1 MSAVR
6 IRPPRPFRFRLLEQ
20 KPRITMQVR
29 IYRPAK
35 TAMQSGRGGTKDWVL
50 EHELPTPRRPEPL
63 MGWISSGDTLNQ
75 VRLLFATREEAIAYA
90 ERRGLD
96 YTVEPEQVRRVI
108 PRNYVD
114 NFKPRPR

>member
-1 MSAVR
+1 MTHS
-6 IRPPRPFRFRLLEQ
+6 F
-20 KPRITMQVR
+20 
-29 IYRPAK
+29 
-35 TAMQSGRGGTKDWVL
+35 
-50 EHELPTPRRPEPL
+50 PTRRSSDLL

-108 PRNYVD
+108 PSNYVD
-114 NFKPRPR
+114 NFKPRRSEEHTTELQSLIRISYAVFCLKQNIYDVRLEKHKSETIHYK